1 MNRREF
7 LGASALAS
15 GLALGADAFALE
27 PVGGNSKGHRGT
39 FSIDNNRISI
49 YTPKEIKTTRIFHI
63 TDTHLSIDDE
73 RGAPYT
79 QYSGRM
85 AAAYQQN
92 MHFKTGENCTAPE
105 AFEQSLAIAKDKGVD
120 FLALT
125 GDLFSFPS
133 EAAVDW
139 VLEKLNAVDI
149 PYAFVAGNHD
159 WHYEGMKG
167 SSEELRDTWIKNH
180 LLPMYQG
187 NNPLYAAYDVNGIR
201 FVCID
206 NSTYEILPEQL
217 EFFREQ
223 RKAELPMILLIH
235 IPLYMP
241 GRPMG
246 FGCGN
251 PYWGE
256 KSDRNFKIERR
267 EKWRKGGHTK
277 TTFDFCQEV
286 FEASN
291 LLSILTGHIHKQ
303 SLDIMNGI
311 PQFVSGHNAT
321 GYYGD
326 VKVKTM
332 S

>member
-7 LGASALAS
+7 LCASALAS
-15 GLALGADAFALE
+15 GVALGADAFAVDAE
-27 PVGGNSKGHRGT
+27 AGTSASHRGT
-39 FSIDNNRISI
+39 FSTDNNRIAI
-49 YTPKEIKTTRIFHI
+49 YTNVEVKPTKILHI

-73 RGAPYT
+73 RGASYT

-85 AAAYQQN
+85 AAAYQRN
-92 MHFKTGENCTAPE
+92 THFETGENCTAPE
-105 AFEQSLAIAKDKGVD
+105 GFEHSLSIAKEKQVD

-133 EAAVDW
+133 EAAVEW
-139 VLEKLNAVDI
+139 VLEKLEEVDI
-149 PYAFVAGNHD
+149 PYGFVAGNHD
-159 WHYEGMKG
+159 WHYEGMTG
-167 SSEELRDTWIKNH
+167 SSQELRDTWIKNR

-206 NSTYEILPEQL
+206 NSTYEVLPEQL

-223 RKAELPMILLIH
+223 SKSEVPMILLIH

-241 GRPMG
+241 GRSMG

-251 PYWGE
+251 PEWGE
-256 KSDRNFKIERR
+256 KSDRNFEIERR
-267 EKWRKGGHTK
+267 EKWRAGGHTQ
-277 TTFDFCQEV
+277 TTFDFYQEV
-286 FEASN
+286 FDAPN
-291 LLSILTGHIHKQ
+291 LLSILAGHIHRQ
-303 SLDIMNGI
+303 SLDILNGI

-321 GYYGD
+321 GYYAD
-326 VKVKTM
+326 VAIETIG
-332 S
+332 

>member
-7 LGASALAS
+7 LSTSALAS
-15 GLALGADAFALE
+15 GLALSTNAYTLE
-27 PVGGNSKGHRGT
+27 SETDISASHRGT
-39 FSIDNNRISI
+39 FSIENNRISI
-49 YTPKEIKTTRIFHI
+49 YTNREVKTTKILQI
-63 TDTHLSIDDE
+63 TDTHLSIDDK

-79 QYSGRM
+79 QFSDRM
-85 AAAYQQN
+85 AAAYQRN
-92 MHFKTGENCTAPE
+92 THFQSGKNCTAPE
-105 AFEQSLAIAKDKGVD
+105 GFEHSLSIAKEKQVD

-133 EAAVDW
+133 EAAVEW
-139 VLEKLNAVDI
+139 VLEKLEEVDI

-167 SSEELRDTWIKNH
+167 SSEMLRDTWIKKS

-187 NNPLYAAYDVNGIR
+187 NNPLYAAYDLNGIR

-206 NSTYEILPEQL
+206 NSTYEVLPEQL

-223 RKAELPMILLIH
+223 SKSKLPMILLIH

-241 GRPMG
+241 GRSMG

-251 PYWGE
+251 PKWGE
-256 KSDRNFKIERR
+256 KSDRNFEIERR

-277 TTFDFCQEV
+277 ATFDFYREV
-286 FEASN
+286 FKAPN
-291 LLSILTGHIHKQ
+291 LLSILAGHIHRQ

-321 GYYGD
+321 GYYAD
-326 VKVKTM
+326 VVVKTI